1 MEPYCRIDFDSDSVE
16 ISELTI
22 ALLNDYP
29 IESFDESNDGLLSG
43 YLPYYLWS
51 DDLRSEIEK
60 AISPVSRIIQVQ
72 KIEGGNWNEEW
83 ESKFEPVEI
92 GELARIRAVFHESK
106 EGFKYEVVIHPRMA
120 FGTGHHA
127 TTNMMVRLMDTMQF
141 AGKSVFDFGCGT
153 GVLGIL
159 ASMMGASHVIGND
172 VEPWAV
178 ESSCENAQLNNV
190 TNIEFSEQTI
200 TDYVSAGLKVDIVL
214 ANIQLDVLSH
224 YGNDIKELLGNEG
237 GYVLLSGVLGT
248 FRKDIEKCYEA
259 LGFTLKT
266 HLEKDG
272 WICQL
277 YYIEY
282 HSVKFK

>member
-16 ISELTI
+16 TSELTI

-51 DDLRSEIEK
+51 DDLRSEIER
-60 AISPVSRIIQVQ
+60 AISPVSRIMHVQ

-141 AGKSVFDFGCGT
+141 NGKSVFDFGCGT

-159 ASMMGASHVIGND
+159 ASIMGASYVIGND
-172 VEPWAV
+172 LEPWAV

-200 TDYVSAGLKVDIVL
+200 TEFVSAGLRVDIVL
-214 ANIQLDVLSH
+214 ANIQLDVLSN
-224 YGNDIKELLGNEG
+224 YGNDIKELLVKEG
-237 GYVLLSGVLGT
+237 GYVLLSGVLDT
-248 FRKDIEKCYEA
+248 FRKDIEKCYKA

-277 YYIEY
+277 YYIE
-282 HSVKFK
+282 